1 MGTPCTCYTQQ
12 DCVVERTSQVE
23 VAMGVAQ
30 VVVAVE
36 VGILPIEE
44 PPAGGSGPY
53 MGCGF

>member
-1 MGTPCTCYTQQ
+1 MEP
-12 DCVVERTSQVE
+12 TSQVE